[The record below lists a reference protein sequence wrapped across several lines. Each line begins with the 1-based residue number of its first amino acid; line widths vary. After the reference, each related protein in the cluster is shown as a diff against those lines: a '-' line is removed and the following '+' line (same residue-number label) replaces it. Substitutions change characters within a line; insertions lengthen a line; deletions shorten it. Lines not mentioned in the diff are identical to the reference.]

1 MIKPTKKKLVDIG
14 KIYWI
19 NNSFEL
25 LEHCAPCHD
34 NADDVED
41 YFGSLSPLITAL
53 QNKEYDLIAASLPKS
68 NRSDMAKW
76 KLRTRIFVNN
86 LISKPKDVLGF
97 EIELTKNDVIQI
109 MDRVFKT
116 HNKYI
121 PTNSRT
127 LSNWWRSIGIPLEQA
142 RGGFLDPDLEKW
154 IKIRKQRIKSGEIT
168 FTPTGEPMENGKLM
182 FLNFPFDLRA
192 SRK

>member
-1 MIKPTKKKLVDIG
+1 MSKSRKNKLVDIG
-14 KIYWI
+14 KMHWI
-19 NNSFEL
+19 RSSFLL
-25 LEHCAPCHD
+25 LEHYSPW
-34 NADDVED
+34 DDCGNPSEAYYED
-41 YFGSLSPLITAL
+41 LSPLITAL

-68 NRSDMAKW
+68 NMSNMAKW
-76 KLRTRIFVNN
+76 KLHTRIFVNN

-154 IKIRKQRIKSGEIT
+154 IEMREQRIASGEIT